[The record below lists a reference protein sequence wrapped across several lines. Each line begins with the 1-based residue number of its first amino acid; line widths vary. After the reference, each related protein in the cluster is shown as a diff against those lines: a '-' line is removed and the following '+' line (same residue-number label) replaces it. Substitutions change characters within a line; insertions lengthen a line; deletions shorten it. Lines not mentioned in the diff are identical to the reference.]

1 MKVTTNDM
9 PTVVIQRK
17 NIINTGNHS
26 TSINQIVKFIYKA
39 RKIRTGNDQTL
50 TEIVINSNRD
60 ESACVFIF
68 TINNNKIR

>member
-9 PTVVIQRK
+9 QTVVIQRK
-17 NIINTGNHS
+17 NIINKGNH
-26 TSINQIVKFIYKA
+26 SINQIVKFIYKA
-39 RKIRTGNDQTL
+39 RKILTGNDKTL

-68 TINNNKIR
+68 TINNNKMR

>member
-1 MKVTTNDM
+1 M

-17 NIINTGNHS
+17 NIINTGNH
-26 TSINQIVKFIYKA
+26 INQIVKFIYKA

-50 TEIVINSNRD
+50 TEIGINSNRD
-60 ESACVFIF
+60 ESACVFIV